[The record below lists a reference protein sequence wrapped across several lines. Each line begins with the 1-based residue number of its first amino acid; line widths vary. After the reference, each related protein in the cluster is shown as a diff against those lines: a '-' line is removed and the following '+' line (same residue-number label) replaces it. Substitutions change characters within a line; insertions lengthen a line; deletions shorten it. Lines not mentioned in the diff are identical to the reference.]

1 MLQSPSQRRLER
13 QRKVLYALISFCSV
27 IVVLGAGYLVIK
39 LNPNAIIV
47 PKIPTIFVDTQ
58 GEVAAIDQATPEDA
72 TADHS
77 DPADADNTEEPAG
90 EDLTAGDA
98 GNNGT
103 SGGNTGGITSSDN
116 SGGSKG
122 GTSKGTGSATGTFGG
137 RTPTGGGNSTPVN
150 TGSGNTGGTTSGGNT
165 TGGGSSGNTNS
176 GGNAGGNSTPVVT
189 QESINDSYRQQ
200 IQSKYHLTVKYG
212 DENGDYAPVKSY
224 VPVRIYDANVIYQ
237 YLRIIDSALA
247 VYPSGFFPETMNS
260 GMNLTIYLV
269 KRIGGNISGLTETWE
284 NGRVTVMLQTDD
296 GNYFPETMHHEL
308 MHYIDGFMRIAKGD
322 NTAASRMAAL
332 NPPNYNYGDTGSRAY
347 VFTGANP
354 TNAYFI
360 STYGKT
366 NYLEDR
372 ATIFADMVTRGSCPA
387 YYAKGYPLNEK
398 AKSIAQQIES
408 HVGVVSPNTT
418 EYWERCI
425 AY

>member
-27 IVVLGAGYLVIK
+27 IVVLGAGYLVVK
-39 LNPNAIIV
+39 LNPNAKIV

-58 GEVAAIDQATPEDA
+58 DEVAKTDQATPEDA

-103 SGGNTGGITSSDN
+103 SGGNTGGTTSGGN
-116 SGGSKG
+116 SGGSRS

-137 RTPTGGGNSTPVN
+137 RTPTGGGDSTPVN
-150 TGSGNTGGTTSGGNT
+150 TGSGNTGGTTSGSNT
-165 TGGGSSGNTNS
+165 GSTNS
-176 GGNAGGNSTPVVT
+176 GGNASGNSAPVVT

-212 DENGDYAPVKSY
+212 DENGDYAPVKRY
-224 VPVRIYDANVIYQ
+224 VPVKIYDANVIYQ

-269 KRIGGNISGLTETWE
+269 KRIGGNISGLTETW
-284 NGRVTVMLQTDD
+284 GR
-296 GNYFPETMHHEL
+296 
-308 MHYIDGFMRIAKGD
+308 
-322 NTAASRMAAL
+322 NTALRWGSNISSFRNTYRIWRTVWWIGPARRSRGFSRKSWHALQVKTAPTVTAVCPLPARNAAIMCFCVTEWAPVKQQHGMPKQWAICCAICWRQDIRRHMRFAASTASAPCR
-332 NPPNYNYGDTGSRAY
+332 
-347 VFTGANP
+347 
-354 TNAYFI
+354 
-360 STYGKT
+360 
-366 NYLEDR
+366 
-372 ATIFADMVTRGSCPA
+372 
-387 YYAKGYPLNEK
+387 
-398 AKSIAQQIES
+398 
-408 HVGVVSPNTT
+408 VVPV
-418 EYWERCI
+418 R
-425 AY
+425 